1 MIISGDDNT
10 NNINS
15 EKFQQQL
22 GEISLQIIEI
32 EEERE
37 KSGPDQV

>member
-10 NNINS
+10 NNINP

-37 KSGPDQV
+37 KSDPDQV